1 MQENVVRHTL
11 NRWQAGLVLSLAL
24 AAPVAQ
30 ALAAEAAN
38 GEAADAQAISKEA
51 LAAEEAQAALQAQ
64 IDAADEATRAD
75 IEALRERQ
83 AELRQLTA
91 YNRELA
97 PRLDQQASTLD
108 EREMALDALGD
119 TREALPGMLRN
130 LVDRL
135 RQWVEADLPFL
146 KKERLARVDSL
157 EALLADGEVSHAE
170 ALDRV
175 LAAWRTELDYGRELD
190 AWRGLVD
197 AGSVQADGASG
208 EASSEGA
215 GESLSQESLSRE
227 VDFLRIG
234 RAGLY
239 YLTPDGREGGV
250 WKAAAGEWQ
259 PLDGAERAELD
270 KGLRIARDQRAPELL
285 TLPVSQAV
293 SEAPSMS
300 AASTAVDQ
308 SSEQEGDA

>member
-1 MQENVVRHTL
+1 MRHIL
-11 NRWQAGLVLSLAL
+11 NRWQAGLALSLVL
-24 AAPVAQ
+24 AVPVAQ
-30 ALAAEAAN
+30 VSADEGPQDEAMSAESL
-38 GEAADAQAISKEA
+38 SKEA
-51 LAAEEAQAALQAQ
+51 LAAEEAQAALQAR
-64 IDAADEATRAD
+64 IDAADDATRAD

-97 PRLDQQASTLD
+97 PRLDQQAVTLG
-108 EREMALDALGD
+108 EREAALDALGD
-119 TREALPGMLRN
+119 TREALPGMLRD
-130 LVDRL
+130 LVERL

-157 EALLADGEVSHAE
+157 EGLLADGEVSHSE
-170 ALDRV
+170 ALERV

-190 AWRGLVD
+190 TWRGLLDVD
-197 AGSVQADGASG
+197 SVPAGGASG
-208 EASSEGA
+208 ESSSA
-215 GESLSQESLSRE
+215 DADESLPRE

-239 YLTPDGREGGV
+239 YLTPDGHEGGV

-259 PLDGAERAELD
+259 PLNGTERAELD

-285 TLPVSQAV
+285 TLPISQAV
-293 SEAPSMS
+293 SDAPRAS
-300 AASTAVDQ
+300 ATSAVLNQ
-308 SSEQEGDA
+308 RSEQEGDA

>member
-1 MQENVVRHTL
+1 MRHTL
-11 NRWQAGLVLSLAL
+11 NRWQAGLALSLVL

-30 ALAAEAAN
+30 VAAAEPSGA
-38 GEAADAQAISKEA
+38 EAISKEA

-64 IDAADEATRAD
+64 IDAADDATRAD

-108 EREMALDALGD
+108 EREAALDALGD

-197 AGSVQADGASG
+197 AGSVQPDSASG
-208 EASSEGA
+208 EAASEGA
-215 GESLSQESLSRE
+215 GESLSRE

-293 SEAPSMS
+293 SEAPAISVT
-300 AASTAVDQ
+300 STAANQ
-308 SSEQEGDA
+308 HPEQEGDA

>member
-1 MQENVVRHTL
+1 MVRHIL
-11 NRWQAGLVLSLAL
+11 NRWQAGLALSLVL
-24 AAPVAQ
+24 AVPVAQ
-30 ALAAEAAN
+30 VSADEGPQDEAMSAESL
-38 GEAADAQAISKEA
+38 SKEA
-51 LAAEEAQAALQAQ
+51 LAAEEAQAALQAR
-64 IDAADEATRAD
+64 IDAADDATRAD

-97 PRLDQQASTLD
+97 PRLDQQAATLG
-108 EREMALDALGD
+108 EREAALDALGD
-119 TREALPGMLRN
+119 TREALPGMLRD
-130 LVDRL
+130 LVERL

-157 EALLADGEVSHAE
+157 EGLLADGEVSHSE
-170 ALDRV
+170 ALERV
-175 LAAWRTELDYGRELD
+175 LAAWRRELDYGRQLD

-197 AGSVQADGASG
+197 VDSVQAKANDAST
-208 EASSEGA
+208 EPSQAGA
-215 GESLSQESLSRE
+215 GESLPRE

-239 YLTPDGREGGV
+239 YLTPDGHEGGV

-259 PLDGAERAELD
+259 PLNGTERAELD

-285 TLPVSQAV
+285 TLPISQAV
-293 SEAPSMS
+293 SDAPRAS
-300 AASTAVDQ
+300 ATSAVLNQ
-308 SSEQEGDA
+308 RSEQEGDA

>member
-1 MQENVVRHTL
+1 MVRHTL
-11 NRWQAGLVLSLAL
+11 NRWQAGLALSLAL

-30 ALAAEAAN
+30 VSADEAMSAENLSA
-38 GEAADAQAISKEA
+38 ETLSKEA
-51 LAAEEAQAALQAQ
+51 LAAEETQAALQAR
-64 IDAADEATRAD
+64 IDAADDATRAD

-108 EREMALDALGD
+108 EREAALYAFGD
-119 TREALPGMLRN
+119 TREALPGMLRD
-130 LVDRL
+130 LVERL
-135 RQWVEADLPFL
+135 RQWIEADLPFL

-157 EALLADGEVSHAE
+157 EAQLADGEVSHAE

-175 LAAWRTELDYGRELD
+175 LAAWRRELDYGRELD

-197 AGSVQADGASG
+197 VASMQAQANDAPTDSSQAGAD
-208 EASSEGA
+208 
-215 GESLSQESLSRE
+215 ESLSRE

-259 PLDGAERAELD
+259 PLNGAERAELD

-285 TLPVSQAV
+285 ALPISQTVSD
-293 SEAPSMS
+293 APRMS
-300 AASTAVDQ
+300 TSSTAVNQ
-308 SSEQEGDA
+308 RSEKEGDA